1 MIKPILL
8 LSLLPLSLFA
18 NTITIAAA
26 ANVSYAFEDL
36 KKAFNNHY
44 PNTKVRVV
52 LGSSGKLFA
61 KISNGAPY
69 DLFLSANMKYPN
81 TLYKKRLA
89 LNEPIVYAKGSLAF
103 LSKKPRNFSSS
114 MAILLKDDIKKIAV
128 ANPKTAPYGV
138 AAFEALAKAKILDT
152 LIRKFVYGESISQ
165 TVSYALIAADIG
177 IIAKSSLYSSKMKN
191 FKENIHW
198 ATIDTQFYTP
208 IQQGMVK
215 LKHGQNKPE
224 VQDFYDFILSDEAQ
238 AIFKTYGYQSY
249 E

>member
-1 MIKPILL
+1 MRRLL
-8 LSLLPLSLFA
+8 LILSLLPLTLFA
-18 NTITIAAA
+18 NTLTIAAA

-36 KKAFNNHY
+36 KKAFNKHY
-44 PNTKVRVV
+44 PNTKVRVI

-81 TLYKKRLA
+81 TLYKKSLA
-89 LNEPIVYAKGSLAF
+89 LDKPIVYAKGSLAF
-103 LSKKPRNFSSS
+103 LSRKPRNFSSS
-114 MAILLKDDIKKIAV
+114 IAILLKDDIKKIAI

-152 LIRKFVYGESISQ
+152 LISKFVYGESISQ

-177 IIAKSSLYSSKMKN
+177 IIAKSSLYSPKMKH

-198 ATIDTQFYTP
+198 ATIDTKFYTP
-208 IQQGMVK
+208 IEQGMVK
-215 LKHGQNKPE
+215 LKSAKNNPAVQN
-224 VQDFYDFILSDEAQ
+224 FYDFILSTEAQ
-238 AIFKTYGYQSY
+238 TIFKQYGYQIN